1 MHPQQNSDVDGTVTT
16 AITAAKEDNE
26 RRCREKHNN
35 QPLEQGGLLR
45 QQQQC

>member
-1 MHPQQNSDVDGTVTT
+1 MHPQQISDVDDMVTT

-26 RRCREKHNN
+26 SQCHEKHNN

-45 QQQQC
+45 QQQQR